1 MAVQKEDRRSPL
13 VLSGLSCHHTRSIQQ
28 HVEHYQGWDLQLM
41 QLSQGRFE
49 GRVTHFELEGLHLVR
64 DHSSQALL
72 KGGGLDS
79 ATVGFSFPLSRPDD
93 PLICQ
98 GRRYAHAGVLAVMGG
113 DLPEVRVAANLD
125 LLSLSLDY
133 QKLAIL
139 SGETREIMDSLRAG
153 PGYLPAASGYQALT
167 LLFDLACQWLT
178 LRPELVCRSAL
189 RDAFLGHVLDIVER
203 GPVERVTPS
212 VRKRVVDRAREVI
225 DAQDGEPIAIPS
237 VCHRIGV
244 SRRKLQYCFQEYL
257 GISPASYVRLARLN
271 AIHRTLARGDTLR
284 VQDEAV
290 RWGFFHLGH
299 FALEYR
305 RLFGERPSETLQRGR
320 QNPAESG

>member
-1 MAVQKEDRRSPL
+1 MCVPKEDRHSLAPSP
-13 VLSGLSCHHTRSIQQ
+13 LSCHRTQGIEQ
-28 HVEHYQGWDLQLM
+28 HIEQYQGWELQLM

-49 GRVTHFELEGLHLVR
+49 GRVTHFELEGLRLVR

-72 KGGGLDS
+72 KRGGLGS
-79 ATVGFSFPLSRPDD
+79 AFVGFSFPLSRPDA

-98 GRRYAHAGVLAVMGG
+98 GRQYTQAGVLAVMGG

-139 SGETREIMDSLRAG
+139 SGETREAMDSLRAG
-153 PGYLPAASGYQALT
+153 PGYLPVASNHRALM
-167 LLFDLACQWLT
+167 LLFDLACQWLV
-178 LRPELVCRSAL
+178 LRPDLVCRHAL
-189 RDAFLGHVLDIVER
+189 RDAFLGHVLDVMEQ
-203 GPVERVTPS
+203 GPMERVTPS

-225 DAQDGEPIAIPS
+225 DAHQDEPIAIPS

-257 GISPASYVRLARLN
+257 GISPASYMRLARLN
-271 AIHRTLARGDTLR
+271 AVHRTLARGETQW

-320 QNPAESG
+320 LNPAES

>member
-1 MAVQKEDRRSPL
+1 MSIQERPPCSP
-13 VLSGLSCHHTRSIQQ
+13 VLSRLSCHRTDSIEQ
-28 HVEHYQGWDLQLM
+28 HIKAYQGWDLQLM
-41 QLSQGRFE
+41 QLSRGRFE
-49 GRVTHFELEGLHLVR
+49 GQVTHVELEGVRLVR

-72 KGGGLDS
+72 KRGGLGRS
-79 ATVGFSFPLSRPDD
+79 TAGFSFPLSRPDD

-98 GRRYAHAGVLAVMGG
+98 GRRYTRAGVLAVMG
-113 DLPEVRVAANLD
+113 DNLPEVRVAANLD

-139 SGETREIMDSLRAG
+139 SAEAVEVMDSLRAG
-153 PGYLPAASGYQALT
+153 PGYLPAASNQQALT
-167 LLFDLACQWLT
+167 LLFDMACQWLA
-178 LRPELVCRSAL
+178 LRPDLVCRHAL
-189 RDAFLGHVLDIVER
+189 RDAFLGHVLDVIER

-225 DAQDGEPIAIPS
+225 DAQQGEPIAILS

-257 GISPASYVRLARLN
+257 DISPASYVRLARLN
-271 AIHRTLARGDTLR
+271 AVHRTLARGAALR

-320 QNPAESG
+320 QNSAESG

>member
-1 MAVQKEDRRSPL
+1 MSVQKKDQQWP
-13 VLSGLSCHHTRSIQQ
+13 VLSQLSCHRTQSIEQ
-28 HVEHYQGWDLQLM
+28 HVKAYRGWNLQLM
-41 QLSQGRFE
+41 QLSRGRFE
-49 GRVTHFELEGLHLVR
+49 GRVTHFELEGLQLVR
-64 DHSSQALL
+64 DHSSHALL
-72 KGGGLDS
+72 KCGGLDS
-79 ATVGFSFPLSRPDD
+79 STVGFSFPLSRPHD

-98 GRRYAHAGVLAVMGG
+98 GRRYAHAGVLAVMGEN
-113 DLPEVRVAANLD
+113 LPEVRVAADLD
-125 LLSLSLDY
+125 LLSLSIDY

-139 SGETREIMDSLRAG
+139 SAETVEIMDNLRSG
-153 PGYLPAASGYQALT
+153 PGYLPAASNHQALT
-167 LLFDLACQWLT
+167 LLFDLACQWLA
-178 LRPELVCRSAL
+178 LRPDLVCRHAL
-189 RDAFLGHVLDIVER
+189 RDAFLGHVLDVVER

-225 DAQDGEPIAIPS
+225 DVQQGEPIAIPS

-271 AIHRTLARGDTLR
+271 AVHRTLARGEALW

-320 QNPAESG
+320 QNSAESG